1 MKRILLFFLLF
12 GFFCFVYF
20 DRYQPISLDAIHP
33 TTKTVEIKGAVN
45 RPGVYTVKWEANVQD
60 VIQLAGG
67 LQEMANTDS
76 LSLLE
81 NVKDG
86 DVLVIAEESKEIQKI
101 SINTATVEELD
112 RLPGIGPSIANRII
126 EYRQKQRFRTLEE
139 LKEVKGIG
147 DKLFEKIKEQIVL

>member
-33 TTKTVEIKGAVN
+33 TTKTVEIKGAVSQ
-45 RPGVYTVKWEANVQD
+45 PGIYTVKWEANVQD

-67 LQEMANTDS
+67 LKEMANTDS
-76 LSLLE
+76 ISLLE

-86 DVLVIAEESKEIQKI
+86 DVVVIAEESKEIQKI

-112 RLPGIGPSIANRII
+112 LLPGIGPSIANRIV

-147 DKLFEKIKEQIVL
+147 DKMFEKIKEQIVL

>member
-45 RPGVYTVKWEANVQD
+45 RPGIYTVKWEANVQD